1 MKGTNQSEADCLSNA
16 EVHINSESVG
26 FRGEEEGS
34 AGVENEEKRKT
45 EVGMEEE
52 VGEGSTSAE
61 DDNYELEAPTN
72 NGRKKAK
79 RASTEIRAQV
89 MLKPS

>member
-1 MKGTNQSEADCLSNA
+1 MLRSISTAKVWT
-16 EVHINSESVG
+16 VG
-26 FRGEEEGS
+26 GKKK
-34 AGVENEEKRKT
+34 APLNEEKRKT